1 MEVNVGLQIPDTR
14 KCIVLRTNYE
24 LNLIFDLSF
33 ELDFTCKLDNKKT
46 PNYLACIVVFQSKC
60 EAIPKLGQ
68 RPTSSDE
75 VWISRKFLPVS
86 VSTCSVNGLDSVG
99 EQVGT
104 GTSASSRSRVIHAR
118 LLENN
123 SSTRGSGSW
132 RIRERSRNRR
142 LVLSSVRHVHT
153 TTRLDT
159 INYRRPR
166 WNGRARRRLRE
177 EKGGKTKR
185 IVTIYRYRT
194 IKGNRTRE
202 RYLSRRESARKHL
215 RARPVS
221 WIHTSSLESIVV
233 LFATSDPCTSSV

>member
-1 MEVNVGLQIPDTR
+1 M
-14 KCIVLRTNYE
+14 LRE
-24 LNLIFDLSF
+24 
-33 ELDFTCKLDNKKT
+33 
-46 PNYLACIVVFQSKC
+46 
-60 EAIPKLGQ
+60 
-68 RPTSSDE
+68 R
-75 VWISRKFLPVS
+75 
-86 VSTCSVNGLDSVG
+86 GLDSVG

-104 GTSASSRSRVIHAR
+104 GASASSRSRVIHAR

-132 RIRERSRNRR
+132 WIRERSRNRR

-159 INYRRPR
+159 INYRRSR

-215 RARPVS
+215 GARPVS
-221 WIHTSSLESIVV
+221 WIHASSLESVVV
-233 LFATSDPCTSSV
+233 LFATSDPCTSSVWRYPRRSMRKAIETLYYLEPCAFSDFHREISVSKR